1 MTDYYQLLGV
11 AREAT
16 AEEIKKAYR
25 QVALKHHP
33 DKNEGSK
40 ESEERF
46 KEVTRAYEVLRDP
59 DKRSVYDRYGEAG
72 LQRGGSASAQGFD
85 FTDALDVFM
94 RDFGGFGGLGDLF
107 GRQGR
112 RSPQGP
118 EQGQTLKVRV
128 RVTLPDVVNGTKR
141 TLKVHTLDSCE
152 RCTGSGAE
160 PGTSARTCTTCGGT
174 GEERVVQRS
183 PFGQLVSVQ
192 PCRTCRGQGQMIES
206 PCKRCNGEGRQRGE
220 SEIEVEI
227 PAGVSSENYIT
238 MRGRGA
244 AGPRGG
250 PRGDLIVLLE
260 VEEDPRFVREGNQ
273 LLYELPVTV
282 GQAGLGDEVEVPT
295 VDGTAR
301 LKVPAG
307 TQSGELLR
315 LRGHG
320 LPDLG
325 TTRRGD
331 QVVRVVVW
339 VPDRLTAEQERIY
352 RQLRAVEDPA
362 PERVADADRKGFWSR
377 VKEAFRA
384 G

>member
-16 AEEIKKAYR
+16 AGEIKKAYR

-112 RSPQGP
+112 RGPQGP

-141 TLKVHTLDSCE
+141 TLKVHTLDLCE

-160 PGTSARTCTTCGGT
+160 PGTSCRYAPTCGGT
-174 GEERVVQRS
+174 GEERIVQRS

-192 PCRTCRGQGQMIES
+192 PCRTCRGQGQIIES

-315 LRGHG
+315 LRAHG